1 MIKMTKTGLVL
12 VFILIIGLVSQVL
25 AVPEMPTKDS
35 KLSAAKQI
43 KQIHNL
49 AKNKYL
55 IAKNAYISSKS
66 EFLTAR
72 SKWQLAK
79 NIDNEDQVVD
89 KGKKFLAKSV
99 NKIINQL
106 EQIKTRVETSEFI
119 VEQEELITELNIHI
133 NILENLQ
140 DIIVDIESQEDLIAV
155 SKIIKKEWVKTKLIV
170 KKHAGFVLVSKAKA
184 GIAKARKI
192 SGKIDI
198 KIQNLE
204 EQGFDVSEFN
214 ERLSLVKQNIIHA
227 ENSLKEAQTIYSEI
241 SNVETANS
249 LFIEASSNIKQAKN
263 ILKKTYVEIKDIV
276 IKLRTIEV

>member
-1 MIKMTKTGLVL
+1 MTKTGLVL

-25 AVPEMPTKDS
+25 AVQEMPTKDS

-214 ERLSLVKQNIIHA
+214 ERLSLVKNNIIHA